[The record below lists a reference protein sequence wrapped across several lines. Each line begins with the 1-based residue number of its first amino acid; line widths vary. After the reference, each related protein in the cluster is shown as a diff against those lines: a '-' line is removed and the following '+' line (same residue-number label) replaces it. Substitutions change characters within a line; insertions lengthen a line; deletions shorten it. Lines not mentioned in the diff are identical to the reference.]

1 MGGNAKLQAH
11 RRQVKAAAKARDRKG
26 KHMEKK
32 NLPSDAKP
40 KSLDALKITEAMF
53 PDDQMVWWIAH
64 GVNNILSD
72 YDNGVWSPMFEGI
85 YEGHLPV
92 LGEITQAILSKYNA
106 PDAAGIDH
114 WPLEAKSALAWA
126 VSDRNVVYVYY
137 REAHRRLMAAH
148 GGDADIEAM
157 ARAPHNPL
165 VWALFNYMKQQ
176 TLNHKNQKKHA

>member
-1 MGGNAKLQAH
+1 MGGNTKQQAH
-11 RRQVKAAAKARDRKG
+11 RRQVKAATKARER

-32 NLPSDAKP
+32 TPPPAAKQSP
-40 KSLDALKITEAMF
+40 LDAMKISHELF
-53 PDDQMVWWIAH
+53 SVDQMTFWISH
-64 GVNNILSD
+64 GINCILSD
-72 YDNGVWSPMFEGI
+72 YDNGVWTPMFEGI
-85 YEGHLPV
+85 YEGHLPASA
-92 LGEITQAILSKYNA
+92 EITQTILNKYNA
-106 PDAAGIDH
+106 PDSAGIDK

-148 GGDADIEAM
+148 GGDADIEAL

-176 TLNHKNQKKHA
+176 TLNHKNQK